1 MLRME
6 GSRCRYAL
14 CGMLLRCYACLC
26 HRCLD
31 LSRRYHHGFH
41 VLLELR
47 LKTNMVWMVWMRRA
61 KHTVTV
67 SSRMLLMLLC
77 GVLRIFAPFRLNFVY
92 DLLYLVHSI
101 PSGMA
106 DCEDG
111 GGMAK
116 SLRIELLGH
125 PWNSANSRR
134 KRRNRCVTKRKIRV
148 DLFFFCWDELRTIG
162 SIKIG

>member
-1 MLRME
+1 MYYVYSPR
-6 GSRCRYAL
+6 
-14 CGMLLRCYACLC
+14 
-26 HRCLD
+26 
-31 LSRRYHHGFH
+31 
-41 VLLELR
+41 
-47 LKTNMVWMVWMRRA
+47 
-61 KHTVTV
+61 
-67 SSRMLLMLLC
+67 
-77 GVLRIFAPFRLNFVY
+77 FRLNFVY

-125 PWNSANSRR
+125 PRNSAHSRR

-148 DLFFFCWDELRTIG
+148 DLFFFVGMSSEPLGQLKLVND
-162 SIKIG
+162 